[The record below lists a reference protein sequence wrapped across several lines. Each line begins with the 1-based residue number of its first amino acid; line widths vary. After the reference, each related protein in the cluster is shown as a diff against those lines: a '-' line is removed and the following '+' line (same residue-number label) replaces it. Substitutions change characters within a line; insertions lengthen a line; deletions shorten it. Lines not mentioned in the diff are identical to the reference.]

1 MYGCL
6 TGNYQVGS
14 AEVDF
19 WNIADGYNNAS
30 SPAFNFYKINNNSA
44 PICWIQ
50 KNGQINCPSLGCSG
64 TGYFNDVQTTNESA
78 TNSTI
83 QTLNCTTENV
93 TNCNVTTL
101 TVNQNNQ
108 GTTVLYGGVTTYNSS
123 TLAYN
128 SLYGTNLNYLG
139 YFVSS
144 QLPNSINV
152 GNSTNLSTIS
162 NIFTFS
168 ALPTGVYMCTG
179 ALALFASSGSTITA
193 CIVQAIQ
200 NNNTALF
207 PFLWNDNFNNSTTL
221 TSNLNVALPIN
232 FMFFNNSNSGS
243 ITLQI
248 SANYSGTFEVLGPS
262 TSYLQL
268 VRIA

>member
-6 TGNYQVGS
+6 TGNYQVGR

-19 WNIADGYNNAS
+19 WNIASGYNDAS
-30 SPAFNFYKINNNSA
+30 SPAFNFYKINNPSA

-50 KNGQINCPSLGCSG
+50 NNGQINCPTVGCSG
-64 TGYFNDVQTTNESA
+64 TGYFSDVQTSSESV

-83 QTLNCTTENV
+83 QTLNCTTETV
-93 TNCNVTTL
+93 TNSNITTL

-108 GTTVLYGGVTTYNSS
+108 GGAVLYGGVTTYNSS

-128 SLYGTNLNYLG
+128 STYGTNLNYLG
-139 YFVSS
+139 YFLSS
-144 QLPNSINV
+144 QLPSSMNV
-152 GNSTNLSTIS
+152 GNSSNLSTSS

-179 ALALFASSGSTITA
+179 ALALFASAGSTIYSSV
-193 CIVQAIQ
+193 VQAVQ
-200 NNNTALF
+200 NNNSAIV
-207 PFLWNDNFNNSTTL
+207 PFMWNYNFNNSDTL
-221 TSNLNVALPIN
+221 TSNLNVVLPTN
-232 FMFFNNSNSGS
+232 FMFFNNSNSGTL
-243 ITLQI
+243 TLQI
-248 SANYSGTFEVLGPS
+248 AASYSGIFEILGPS